1 MKRHRKRR
9 HTVEHDDVNRWL
21 VSYADYMTLM
31 FALFVVL
38 YAMAMVNEKPFESIT
53 ESFGR
58 VFQAY
63 EDETKNRGH
72 GDSVLMVNTSKTNK
86 KMYGN
91 GILEIAGPELLDNEK
106 NLSNISDSQVGS
118 NLNSLEEELNTAL
131 YELIESGFAQL
142 QIDGDWLEIELN
154 SGLLFPSGSSSA
166 THSAEAILSAIHD
179 VIGEASNFIRVRGYT
194 DNQAINNEI
203 YSSNWELSVFRATAI
218 LRLFEKQGL
227 NPARMAI
234 EGYGQYYP
242 SADNLTAKGRAKNRK
257 VVVAIS
263 KYGLEKINL
272 LSAPT
277 IDLKNVEALT
287 TLSTSGDQNS
297 DKSQKIKVIRL
308 ENGGIRITT
317 RDESEGTRTP
327 SKDNATTNKKTD
339 DGIGIE

>member
-1 MKRHRKRR
+1 MNRLRKRR
-9 HTVEHDDVNRWL
+9 TAVEHDNIHRWL

-63 EDETKNRGH
+63 EEETKNRGH
-72 GDSVLMVNTSKTNK
+72 GDSVLMVNTSKTNIK
-86 KMYGN
+86 LYGN
-91 GILEIAGPELLDNEK
+91 GILDVAGPELVDNEK
-106 NLSNISDSQVGS
+106 NLSNISDAKVGS
-118 NLNSLEEELNTAL
+118 NLSSLEKELHTAL
-131 YELIESGFAQL
+131 YELVESGFAQL

-166 THSAEAILSAIHD
+166 TLSADAIFTVIYD
-179 VIGEASNFIRVRGYT
+179 VIGQASNFIRVRGYT
-194 DNQAINNEI
+194 DNQVINNEI

-218 LRLFEKQGL
+218 LRVLEKLGL

-242 SADNLTAKGRAKNRK
+242 SADNLTAEGRAKNRK

-263 KYGLEKINL
+263 KYGLEKANL
-272 LSAPT
+272 LQTPT
-277 IDLKNVEALT
+277 IALPDIEKVK
-287 TLSTSGDQNS
+287 LEEGYNGESTDESNN
-297 DKSQKIKVIRL
+297 IKVIRL
-308 ENGGIRITT
+308 KNGGIRITT
-317 RDESEGTRTP
+317 RNENNEYI
-327 SKDNATTNKKTD
+327 DNNP
-339 DGIGIE
+339 E